1 MQVTLAGLGCGTGA
15 TITAEVQE
23 ALAQAD
29 FLTGAARLLDQLPE
43 GPSSRRESAV
53 NPREIIKLLLA
64 SGCQNACVLYSG
76 DSGFYSGARSLLPL
90 LAEEGIEVRV
100 LPGISSVQHLAA
112 KLGRP
117 WQDWVL
123 RSAHGVECDAVE
135 AVCQGRPACFLT
147 GGALGPGE
155 LCRQLAEAGL
165 ENLPVTVGET
175 LSYPEERVS
184 RATAAEF
191 AGRTYAPLS
200 VLLAEAAPI
209 LPRRSPGIPDGAFLR
224 GNVPITKQEVRSAAL
239 GKLAVGPE
247 DVCWDIG
254 AGTGGVSV
262 ELALQSKAVWAVERN
277 PEALE
282 LLRANRERFRAWNLR
297 PVEGAAPEALDALP
311 KPDAVFVGGS
321 GGELPRILQ
330 AVHDANPNARICVSA
345 IALETLHTA
354 LETLTALDWETEVTQ
369 IAVTRGKPAGPLHLL
384 TAQNPV
390 FLITGVRP

>member
-165 ENLPVTVGET
+165 
-175 LSYPEERVS
+175 
-184 RATAAEF
+184 
-191 AGRTYAPLS
+191 
-200 VLLAEAAPI
+200 
-209 LPRRSPGIPDGAFLR
+209 
-224 GNVPITKQEVRSAAL
+224 
-239 GKLAVGPE
+239 
-247 DVCWDIG
+247 
-254 AGTGGVSV
+254 
-262 ELALQSKAVWAVERN
+262 
-277 PEALE
+277 
-282 LLRANRERFRAWNLR
+282 
-297 PVEGAAPEALDALP
+297 
-311 KPDAVFVGGS
+311 
-321 GGELPRILQ
+321 
-330 AVHDANPNARICVSA
+330 
-345 IALETLHTA
+345 
-354 LETLTALDWETEVTQ
+354 
-369 IAVTRGKPAGPLHLL
+369 
-384 TAQNPV
+384 
-390 FLITGVRP
+390 

>member
-1 MQVTLAGLGCGTGA
+1 MRVTLAGLGCGAMA
-15 TITAEVQE
+15 TVTAEVGE

-29 FLTGAARLLDQLPE
+29 YLIGAARLLRRLPE
-43 GPSSRRESAV
+43 ELTPRRECATK
-53 NPREIIKLLLA
+53 PQEILELLLA
-64 SGCQNACVLYSG
+64 SGCENTCVLYSG
-76 DSGFYSGARSLLPL
+76 DTGFYSGARSLLPL
-90 LAEEGIEVRV
+90 LAERGIGARV
-100 LPGISSVQHLAA
+100 LPGVSSVQYLAA
-112 KLGRP
+112 RLGRP
-117 WQDWVL
+117 WQDWLL
-123 RSAHGVECDAVE
+123 RSAHGVDCDAVE
-135 AVCQGRPACFLT
+135 AVCRGRPACFLT
-147 GGALGPGE
+147 GGTLGPTA

-165 ENLPVTVGET
+165 GTLSVTVGEN
-175 LSYPEERVS
+175 LSYPEEHIES
-184 RATAAEF
+184 GKAAEF
-191 AGRTYAPLS
+191 ARRDFAPLS
-200 VLLAEAAPI
+200 VLLAEAAPT
-209 LPRRSPGIPDGAFLR
+209 LPRRTPGFPDEAFLR
-224 GNVPITKQEVRSAAL
+224 GGVPMTKQVIRAAAL
-239 GKLAVGPE
+239 GKLAAGPE

-254 AGTGGVSV
+254 AGTGSVSV

-297 PVEGAAPEALDALP
+297 LVEGAAPEALDALP

-330 AVHDANPNARICVSA
+330 AVHDANLNARVCVSA